1 MIAAASVRHPV
12 AAERLDVRAPA
23 QTQWAS
29 VAAWALEALF
39 ATFSSRLGGDAEPLA
54 EEATAGLVDGRA
66 PATPARAARCTCS
79 TSTGCFAPR
88 GECCAP
94 TLMPRT

>member
-1 MIAAASVRHPV
+1 MIAAASVRHPF

-54 EEATAGLVDGRA
+54 EEATAGLVER
-66 PATPARAARCTCS
+66 ARAGDTGARRTLYLQHVDRVFR
-79 TSTGCFAPR
+79 TAR
-88 GECCAP
+88 GNAA
-94 TLMPRT
+94 LRR